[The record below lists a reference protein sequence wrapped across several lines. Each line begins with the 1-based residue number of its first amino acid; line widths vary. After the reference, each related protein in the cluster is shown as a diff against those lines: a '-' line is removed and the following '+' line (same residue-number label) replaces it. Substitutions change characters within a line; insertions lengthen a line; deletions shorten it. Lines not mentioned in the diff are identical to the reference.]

1 MSQATQQHLIKALA
15 ISATG
20 MVCLTRISMALGEV
34 FNGIVLLLGII
45 LFYQMRKEIEIPE
58 EVKGYVRAYLIFVL
72 STFLLHYWEAIFLK
86 ACMSFCKCGFG
97 DLSCFFQS

>member
-58 EVKGYVRAYLIFVL
+58 EVKGYGRAYLIFVL
-72 STFLLHYWEAIFLK
+72 SKRFLDGDRHICFLQFGSTFII
-86 ACMSFCKCGFG
+86 S
-97 DLSCFFQS
+97 